1 MRNHNKKGIKD
12 VFKLDSAENIGKKLL
27 HGRDPSTYQGG
38 SGGLGIIGGIAK
50 GVAKMAGGFIN
61 TAKQYA
67 NLAKGG
73 KVARPNAIPDRGLRL
88 NPSKTPI
95 SPQKPGQIPKTSNFR
110 PLITGNKVYGRKE
123 INDAFK
129 SRFGSPQAI
138 SANPKNVIKQATQG
152 KDALTHL
159 KKVKK
164 MASNAGPKNSF
175 KGLSSQS
182 STKRTN
188 LDNLSRKYKNK

>member
-1 MRNHNKKGIKD
+1 MSDNK
-12 VFKLDSAENIGKKLL
+12 FLTSAQPKVMNPKENIKMTPGERSEGRKGLKTAVTTGIGMFPYGRALQGTGK
-27 HGRDPSTYQGG
+27 
-38 SGGLGIIGGIAK
+38 
-50 GVAKMAGGFIN
+50 VAKGFIN

-73 KVARPNAIPDRGLRL
+73 KVA
-88 NPSKTPI
+88 K
-95 SPQKPGQIPKTSNFR
+95 KTSNFR
-110 PLITGNKVYGRKE
+110 PLITGNKVYDRKM

-129 SRFGSPQAI
+129 SRFGSPAP
-138 SANPKNVIKQATQG
+138 ANPKNVIKQATQG

>member
-1 MRNHNKKGIKD
+1 MSDNK
-12 VFKLDSAENIGKKLL
+12 FLTSAQPKIMNPKENIKMTPGERSEGRKGLKTAVTAGIGMFPYGRALQGAGK
-27 HGRDPSTYQGG
+27 
-38 SGGLGIIGGIAK
+38 
-50 GVAKMAGGFIN
+50 VAGAFIN

-73 KVARPNAIPDRGLRL
+73 KVA
-88 NPSKTPI
+88 K
-95 SPQKPGQIPKTSNFR
+95 KTSNFR
-110 PLITGNKVYGRKE
+110 PLVTGNKVYGRKE
-123 INDAFK
+123 INDAFR
-129 SRFGSPQAI
+129 SRFGSPAKPKDIMGRPQAI
-138 SANPKNVIKQATQG
+138 PADPKNVIKKATQG

-182 STKRTN
+182 STRRTN